1 MLKTIRKSG
10 KLRFDPIFG
19 QFLRSLM
26 VEYVTVFHIKNEDN
40 LKNEDQ
46 LKNEDDHK
54 IEMK

>member
-54 IEMK
+54 I